1 MLQKSDGS
9 VPVFTEYQYIWAW
22 GKMCILLKVYKVF
35 VTKTKDLVKG
45 VTPAAAAIP
54 EVVSPQGTYFNVPF
68 DADCSTTIKF

>member
-1 MLQKSDGS
+1 
-9 VPVFTEYQYIWAW
+9 
-22 GKMCILLKVYKVF
+22 MCVLLKVYKVF

-68 DADCSTTIKF
+68 DADCSTTIRF